1 MAKAN
6 ALSQGK
12 AGRASGSSAGSQKKA
27 SNRSLGDL
35 FWLLPGSIYK
45 RNQGRVA
52 RQVTFAALA
61 VTVMMAAWSFYGF
74 LRGGMVPDFWS
85 NLAGGAP
92 LVTVYAPAGVFLLGG
107 CWISFRVVAGWPRFS
122 DFLISVE
129 AEMVKVSWP
138 SRGELYRASLV
149 VVVVIFFMAILLFG
163 FDLFWRYL
171 FQFIG
176 VLKN

>member
-27 SNRSLGDL
+27 SSRSLGDL

>member
-35 FWLLPGSIYK
+35 FWLLPGPIYK

-107 CWISFRVVAGWPRFS
+107 CWISFRLVAGWPRFS

>member
-27 SNRSLGDL
+27 SSRSLGDL

-74 LRGGMVPDFWS
+74 LRGGMVPGFWS